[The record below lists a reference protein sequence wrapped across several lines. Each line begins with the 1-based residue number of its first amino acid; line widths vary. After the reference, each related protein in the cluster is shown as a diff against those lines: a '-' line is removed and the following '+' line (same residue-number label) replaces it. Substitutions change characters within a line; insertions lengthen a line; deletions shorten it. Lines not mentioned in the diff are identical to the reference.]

1 MDVGD
6 GLVRLWDLRDG
17 SYVKRLQGHPSEG
30 GKNIHTY
37 STYIHT
43 YIHTRTYIHTHTYIL
58 YMQKH

>member
-43 YIHTRTYIHTHTYIL
+43 YTYIHSYTYIHTVYAKAL
-58 YMQKH
+58 K